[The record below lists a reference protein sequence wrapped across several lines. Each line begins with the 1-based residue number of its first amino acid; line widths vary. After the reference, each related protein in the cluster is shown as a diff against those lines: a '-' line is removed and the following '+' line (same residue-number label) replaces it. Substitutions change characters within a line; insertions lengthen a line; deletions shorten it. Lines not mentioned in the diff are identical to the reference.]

1 VTKRGRQVSVHE
13 EAEAG
18 MRSDDGVVLLISSG
32 RRAYREYLLTG
43 LAECVPVWLI
53 EEQAPTWQ
61 LPHIAGSS
69 VVSLLDSEH
78 MVPDEEGLFAA
89 SAAVARERSVRGVCT
104 YDEAFVIAAAR
115 VAERLGLPGLT
126 VAGAERCRD
135 KNLTRAALTASGLPQ
150 PQYTV
155 ANTLSEAAAAAERI
169 GFPVVFKPRGMGA
182 SAGVVK
188 VEQASETA
196 EAFTV
201 TTRASHAGPPAFGDG
216 LLVEEMVQG
225 PEISVDGAVT
235 AGEYQPFCLARKR
248 LGPAPYFE
256 EVGHIVDAAD
266 PLLEDAWLHRVLADA
281 HRALDLADGITH
293 TEVRMTVRGPVIIE
307 VNARLGGDM
316 IPYVGKLATG
326 VDPGRV
332 AADVAVGARPDLTAS
347 QHQVAGIRFL
357 YPPEDCRVTDIS
369 LPEPGTVPGL
379 VISQPMA
386 ALGEAVY
393 LPPRA
398 HLGRYAL
405 LIAGAPD
412 PATCEACLDEAAAL
426 ASVQYEPLKPEE
438 LNPTHLL

>member
-1 VTKRGRQVSVHE
+1 
-13 EAEAG
+13 
-18 MRSDDGVVLLISSG
+18 MRSGDGVVLLISSG

-43 LAECVPVWLI
+43 LADCVPVWLI
-53 EEQAPTWQ
+53 DERAPTWQ
-61 LPHIAGSS
+61 LPYIAGSS
-69 VVSLLDSEH
+69 VVSLLDPAH
-78 MVPDEEGLFAA
+78 MVPDEQGLFEAA
-89 SAAVARERSVRGVCT
+89 AEVARGRTVRGVCT

-126 VAGAERCRD
+126 VAGAQRCRD
-135 KNLTRAALTASGLPQ
+135 KNLTRAALTGSGLPQ
-150 PQYTV
+150 PRYTL
-155 ANTLSEAAAAAERI
+155 AATLSEAAAAAQRI

-188 VEQASETA
+188 VGQTSEMA

-201 TTRASHAGPPAFGDG
+201 TTRASHAGPPAFGAG
-216 LLVEEMVQG
+216 LLVEEMVEG
-225 PEISVDGAVT
+225 PEISVDGVVT
-235 AGEYQPFCLARKR
+235 AGEYRPFCLARKR

-256 EVGHIVDAAD
+256 EIGHIVNVAD
-266 PLLEDAWLHRVLADA
+266 PLLEDEWLRRVLADG

-293 TEVRMTVRGPVIIE
+293 TEVRLTARGPVIIE

-316 IPYVGKLATG
+316 IPYLGKLATG

-332 AADVAVGARPDLTAS
+332 AADVARGARPSLQTS
-347 QHQVAGIRFL
+347 RHQVAGIRFL
-357 YPPEDCRVTDIS
+357 YPPEDCRIVDIS
-369 LPEPGTVPGL
+369 LPEPGAVPGL
-379 VISQPMA
+379 VSAKPMA

-405 LIAGAPD
+405 LIACSAD
-412 PATCEACLDEAAAL
+412 PATCEVSLDEAAAL

-438 LNPTHLL
+438 LVPSRLL